1 MAWLQKAASTLD
13 GEPSPDHSRNA
24 PVGTPACLAQSPQLY
39 KQMAIASDF
48 DRVFEVGPVFRAENS
63 NTRRHL
69 CEFVGLDME
78 MSLGYHYDEVI
89 EVLHAMFVHIFDGLE
104 TRCAPE
110 LAAVRAQFPSDK
122 PRCAERP
129 TVARERQRRPRP
141 LARPRALTP
150 VRPGQVHWEEAEAM
164 LAEDGAEAPPRP
176 VRPLRPLLDM
186 SVTRPRHVL

>member
-1 MAWLQKAASTLD
+1 
-13 GEPSPDHSRNA
+13 
-24 PVGTPACLAQSPQLY
+24 
-39 KQMAIASDF
+39 MAIASDF

-110 LAAVRAQFPSDK
+110 LAAVRAQ
-122 PRCAERP
+122 
-129 TVARERQRRPRP
+129 
-141 LARPRALTP
+141 
-150 VRPGQVHWEEAEAM
+150 
-164 LAEDGAEAPPRP
+164 
-176 VRPLRPLLDM
+176 M
-186 SVTRPRHVL
+186 SVCGSLWVTLWTRKPGPFAGEDETRSSPG